1 MRLQVNDKTSEFIS
15 LSLFFQALRSPSK
28 LKEQAK
34 VILNSE
40 SSSRQA
46 SRDQSENVPAK
57 AQEDPRE
64 RRPALGR
71 KRARF
76 SLKPNAR

>member
-1 MRLQVNDKTSEFIS
+1 MCF
-15 LSLFFQALRSPSK
+15 FFQALRSPSN

-40 SSSRQA
+40 SSGRQA
-46 SRDQSENVPAK
+46 PGDRSENVPAK

>member
-1 MRLQVNDKTSEFIS
+1 M
-15 LSLFFQALRSPSK
+15 FFQSLRSPSK

-34 VILNSE
+34 IILNSGSE
-40 SSSRQA
+40 SCQA
-46 SRDQSENVPAK
+46 SKDKNETVPAK
-57 AQEDPRE
+57 AEEDPRE

-76 SLKPNAR
+76 SLKPDSR